1 MIYNHWDSYPDGLG
15 RDFVD
20 RIKSK
25 SDDELTTARNNI
37 ELLTD
42 RAGKTGEE
50 HRRKTERINQRTE

>member
-1 MIYNHWDSYPDGLG
+1 MIYNHWDSYPEGLG

-25 SDDELTTARNNI
+25 SDEELTTAWNNI

-42 RAGKTGEE
+42 RAGVTGEE
-50 HRRKTERINQRTE
+50 Y